1 MNNDINNT
9 LQALVPILQMNG
21 ENVQRIEAV
30 QDWYTIAGIE
40 YMKEV
45 AEITYTSGYRK
56 YADIGCDANLTA
68 VYDVMA
74 VLQEIKP
81 SSKCIGRIVRGV
93 YEMPPIQPVASCS
106 EIPNSSD
113 TISRQQAL
121 EAVFSEPLYEP
132 GLKKRDAD
140 VVVPAIYEKIKSL
153 PPAQPESKE
162 LSEWK
167 ADFKGY
173 INALNMPKDDYDGIL
188 EYIDEVPTAEQEAPD
203 INVGNTDAISRTQ
216 ANDALET
223 VKTVKAE
230 NGELYIAKINAQ
242 MKLDTLPP
250 AQPKRKKGKWIYN
263 TPVTM
268 KCDQCG
274 LVIKDWDWHRFKN
287 CPNCLA
293 DMRGEP

>member
-9 LQALVPILQMNG
+9 LQALVQILQMNG
-21 ENVQRIEAV
+21 ENVQSIEAV
-30 QDWYTIAGIE
+30 QDWYTINGTE

-81 SSKCIGRIVRGV
+81 NSKCIGRIVRGV
-93 YEMPPIQPVASCS
+93 YEMP
-106 EIPNSSD
+106 
-113 TISRQQAL
+113 
-121 EAVFSEPLYEP
+121 AVEPEL
-132 GLKKRDAD
+132 
-140 VVVPAIYEKIKSL
+140 
-153 PPAQPESKE
+153 KE

-167 ADFKGY
+167 TDFKGY
-173 INALNMPKDDYDGIL
+173 INALNMPKDDYDGIM
-188 EYIDEVPTAEQEAPD
+188 EYIDEVPSAEKEAHD
-203 INVGNTDAISRTQ
+203 INVGNMDAISRTQ
-216 ANDALET
+216 AIDALET

-250 AQPKRKKGKWIYN
+250 AQPERKKGKWIYN
-263 TPVTM
+263 SPVTM

-293 DMRGEP
+293 DMRGEQE

>member
-21 ENVQRIEAV
+21 ENVQSIEAV
-30 QDWYTIAGIE
+30 QDWYTINGTE

-56 YADIGCDANLTA
+56 YADIDCDANLTA

-81 SSKCIGRIVRGV
+81 CSKCIGRIVRGV
-93 YEMPPIQPVASCS
+93 YEMPAVEHPDINVGSK
-106 EIPNSSD
+106 D
-113 TISRQQAL
+113 TISRRASL
-121 EAVFSEPLYEP
+121 
-132 GLKKRDAD
+132 
-140 VVVPAIYEKIKSL
+140 EKIRKMQTYKLFAGDDMILVDKAQVQTELMML
-153 PPAQPESKE
+153 PTVQPESKE

-173 INALNMPKDDYDGIL
+173 INALILPKDDYEGII
-188 EYIDEVPTAEQEAPD
+188 EYIDEVPH
-203 INVGNTDAISRTQ
+203 
-216 ANDALET
+216 
-223 VKTVKAE
+223 
-230 NGELYIAKINAQ
+230 
-242 MKLDTLPP
+242 
-250 AQPKRKKGKWIYN
+250 AQPERKKGKWIYN
-263 TPVTM
+263 SPVTM

-293 DMRGEP
+293 DMRGEKK

>member
-9 LQALVPILQMNG
+9 LQALVPILQTNG
-21 ENVQRIEAV
+21 ENVQSIEAV
-30 QDWYTIAGIE
+30 QDWYTINGTE

-56 YADIGCDANLTA
+56 YADIDCDANLTA

-81 SSKCIGRIVRGV
+81 CSKCIGRIVRGG
-93 YEMPPIQPVASCS
+93 YEMPAVEHPDINVGSM
-106 EIPNSSD
+106 D
-113 TISRQQAL
+113 TISRKA
-121 EAVFSEPLYEP
+121 AI
-132 GLKKRDAD
+132 DAFEMNCYPIRYD
-140 VVVPAIYEKIKSL
+140 HNSIEKGMTITGIKQVLVEL

-173 INALNMPKDDYDGIL
+173 INALIMPKDDYDGIM
-188 EYIDEVPTAEQEAPD
+188 EYIDEVP
-203 INVGNTDAISRTQ
+203 S
-216 ANDALET
+216 
-223 VKTVKAE
+223 
-230 NGELYIAKINAQ
+230 
-242 MKLDTLPP
+242 
-250 AQPKRKKGKWIYN
+250 AQPERKKGKWIYN
-263 TPVTM
+263 SPVTM

-293 DMRGEP
+293 DMRGEKK

>member
-21 ENVQRIEAV
+21 ENVQSIEAV
-30 QDWYTIAGIE
+30 QDWYTINGTE

-56 YADIGCDANLTA
+56 YADIDCDANLTA

-81 SSKCIGRIVRGV
+81 CSKCIGRIVRGV
-93 YEMPPIQPVASCS
+93 YDFPPV
-106 EIPNSSD
+106 
-113 TISRQQAL
+113 
-121 EAVFSEPLYEP
+121 EPEL
-132 GLKKRDAD
+132 
-140 VVVPAIYEKIKSL
+140 
-153 PPAQPESKE
+153 KE

-173 INALNMPKDDYDGIL
+173 INALNIPKDDYDGIL
-188 EYIDEVPTAEQEAPD
+188 EYIDEVPTAEQEDPD

-216 ANDALET
+216 AIDALET

-250 AQPKRKKGKWIYN
+250 AQPERKKGKWIYN
-263 TPVTM
+263 SPVTM

-293 DMRGEP
+293 NMRGEP

>member
-21 ENVQRIEAV
+21 ENVQSIEAV
-30 QDWYTIAGIE
+30 QDWYTINGTE

-56 YADIGCDANLTA
+56 YADIDCDANLTA

-81 SSKCIGRIVRGV
+81 NSKCIGRIVRGV
-93 YEMPPIQPVASCS
+93 YEMPAVEHPDINVGSM
-106 EIPNSSD
+106 D
-113 TISRQQAL
+113 TISRQAAIDML
-121 EAVFSEPLYEP
+121 KNRWKKTRKYEGIGDDIAEECELY
-132 GLKKRDAD
+132 LKQ
-140 VVVPAIYEKIKSL
+140 VPS
-153 PPAQPESKE
+153 AQPESKE

-173 INALNMPKDDYDGIL
+173 INALIMPKDDYDGIM
-188 EYIDEVPTAEQEAPD
+188 EYIDEVP
-203 INVGNTDAISRTQ
+203 S
-216 ANDALET
+216 
-223 VKTVKAE
+223 
-230 NGELYIAKINAQ
+230 
-242 MKLDTLPP
+242 
-250 AQPKRKKGKWIYN
+250 AQPERKNGKWIYN
-263 TPVTM
+263 SPVTM

>member
-1 MNNDINNT
+1 MNNDINKT

-30 QDWYTIAGIE
+30 QDWYTINGTE

-56 YADIGCDANLTA
+56 YADIDCDANLTA
-68 VYDVMA
+68 AYDVMA

-81 SSKCIGRIVRGV
+81 CSKCIGRIVRGV
-93 YEMPPIQPVASCS
+93 YEMPAVEHPDINVG
-106 EIPNSSD
+106 NMD
-113 TISRQQAL
+113 TISRKAAMD
-121 EAVFSEPLYEP
+121 AVFSEPLYEP

-167 ADFKGY
+167 SDFKGY
-173 INALNMPKDDYDGIL
+173 INALILPKDDHDGIM
-188 EYIDEVPTAEQEAPD
+188 EYIDEVPQ
-203 INVGNTDAISRTQ
+203 
-216 ANDALET
+216 
-223 VKTVKAE
+223 
-230 NGELYIAKINAQ
+230 
-242 MKLDTLPP
+242 
-250 AQPKRKKGKWIYN
+250 AQPERKKGKWIYN
-263 TPVTM
+263 SPVTM

>member
-1 MNNDINNT
+1 VNNDINNT

-21 ENVQRIEAV
+21 ENVQSIEAV
-30 QDWYTIAGIE
+30 QDWYTINGTE

-56 YADIGCDANLTA
+56 YADIDCDANLTA

-81 SSKCIGRIVRGV
+81 NSKCIGRIVRGV
-93 YEMPPIQPVASCS
+93 YEMPAVEHPDINVGSM
-106 EIPNSSD
+106 D
-113 TISRQQAL
+113 TISRQAAIDML
-121 EAVFSEPLYEP
+121 KNRWKKTRKYEGIGDDIAEECELY
-132 GLKKRDAD
+132 LKQ
-140 VVVPAIYEKIKSL
+140 VPS
-153 PPAQPESKE
+153 AQPESKE

-173 INALNMPKDDYDGIL
+173 INALIMPKDDYDGIM
-188 EYIDEVPTAEQEAPD
+188 EYIDEVP
-203 INVGNTDAISRTQ
+203 S
-216 ANDALET
+216 
-223 VKTVKAE
+223 
-230 NGELYIAKINAQ
+230 
-242 MKLDTLPP
+242 
-250 AQPKRKKGKWIYN
+250 AQPERKNGKWIYN
-263 TPVTM
+263 SPVTM

>member
-21 ENVQRIEAV
+21 EDVKSIEAV
-30 QDWYTIAGIE
+30 QDWYTINGTE

-45 AEITYTSGYRK
+45 AEITYASGYRK

-68 VYDVMA
+68 VYDVMV

-81 SSKCIGRIVRGV
+81 SSKCIGRVVRGV
-93 YEMPPIQPVASCS
+93 YEMPAVEPAVEQPDINVGSM
-106 EIPNSSD
+106 D
-113 TISRQQAL
+113 TISRKA
-121 EAVFSEPLYEP
+121 AIDVIFSEPLYKP

-167 ADFKGY
+167 ADFKRY
-173 INALNMPKDDYDGIL
+173 INDLNIPKDDYDGIL
-188 EYIDEVPTAEQEAPD
+188 EYIDEVPP
-203 INVGNTDAISRTQ
+203 V
-216 ANDALET
+216 
-223 VKTVKAE
+223 
-230 NGELYIAKINAQ
+230 
-242 MKLDTLPP
+242 
-250 AQPKRKKGKWIYN
+250 QPERKKGKWIYN
-263 TPVTM
+263 SPVTM

-293 DMRGEP
+293 DMRGEKK

>member
-21 ENVQRIEAV
+21 EDVKSIEAV
-30 QDWYTIAGIE
+30 QDWYTIDGIE

-45 AEITYTSGYRK
+45 AEITYASGYRK

-106 EIPNSSD
+106 EIPYSSD
-113 TISRQQAL
+113 TISRQQAIDAL
-121 EAVFSEPLYEP
+121 RAMQTYKLFAGDDMLLIDQAEAQTELMM
-132 GLKKRDAD
+132 
-140 VVVPAIYEKIKSL
+140 L
-153 PPAQPESKE
+153 PPVQPESKE

-173 INALNMPKDDYDGIL
+173 INALILPKDDYDGIM
-188 EYIDEVPTAEQEAPD
+188 EYIDEV
-203 INVGNTDAISRTQ
+203 SH
-216 ANDALET
+216 
-223 VKTVKAE
+223 
-230 NGELYIAKINAQ
+230 
-242 MKLDTLPP
+242 
-250 AQPKRKKGKWIYN
+250 AQPKRNKGKWIYN
-263 TPVTM
+263 SPVTM

-293 DMRGEP
+293 DMRGEKE